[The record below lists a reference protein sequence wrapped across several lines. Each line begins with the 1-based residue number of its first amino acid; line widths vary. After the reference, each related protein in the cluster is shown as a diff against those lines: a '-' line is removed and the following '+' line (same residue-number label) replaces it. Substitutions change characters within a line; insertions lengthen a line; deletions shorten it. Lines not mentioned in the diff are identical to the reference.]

1 MKHIF
6 YMILACSVIGLFSCQ
21 EDEVETWHGEDG
33 VYFYVQWGVD
43 WYDTTYWAA
52 QPYTEVNFTSLGE
65 DTSVVKLRV
74 MLAGNIADYDRQF
87 RFVLE
92 SDSTTAVEGA
102 NFLNNVEEYQ
112 VLKAG
117 ERYTDIYITV
127 MNTDVLADEE
137 LRIGYRLLPT
147 EDLTLACPVWE
158 DFSGMLA
165 NAAGLEQFDGAYHTI
180 RLNDFITRPNGWVGL
195 PMPDVAQ
202 VGDQEAGLLGIFT
215 REKFN
220 YILEVVPGLTYEDF
234 ESSTTMPT
242 ARARA
247 IGDLVAISLQEAFD
261 SGNPVYEADGRLMWV
276 MGVSWDSYWG
286 VPYVQGN

>member
-1 MKHIF
+1 MHRHYRRHKFSTAVLNFLVAGIF
-6 YMILACSVIGLFSCQ
+6 VYAVWTGYKNYAFSGFDDGRINANSVLKEKKFDKMPVEISTPSGLKVWLI
-21 EDEVETWHGEDG
+21 EDHTVPIIALSFIFERAGRAYDPDG
-33 VYFYVQWGVD
+33 QNGRAGIAANMLLYGAG
-43 WYDTTYWAA
+43 TY
-52 QPYTEVNFTSLGE
+52 N
-65 DTSVVKLRV
+65 R
-74 MLAGNIADYDRQF
+74 RQF
-87 RFVLE
+87 QDELE
-92 SDSTTAVEGA
+92 
-102 NFLNNVEEYQ
+102 LNGIQ
-112 VLKAG
+112 MAFSAG
-117 ERYTDIYITV
+117 R
-127 MNTDVLADEE
+127 
-137 LRIGYRLLPT
+137 
-147 EDLTLACPVWE
+147 E

-261 SGNPVYEADGRLMWV
+261 SGNPVLEADGRLMWV
-276 MGVSWDSYWG
+276 TGVSWKSYWG
-286 VPYVQGN
+286 VPYEQGN

>member
-6 YMILACSVIGLFSCQ
+6 ICILACSILGLFSCQ
-21 EDEVETWHGEDG
+21 EDEVETWQGEDG

-65 DTSVVKLRV
+65 DTSMVKLRV
-74 MLAGNIADYDRQF
+74 MLAGNIVDYDRQF

-92 SDSTTAVEGA
+92 TDSTTAVEGV
-102 NFLNNVEEYQ
+102 NFLNDIEEYQ

-117 ERYTDIYITV
+117 ERYTDVYVKV
-127 MNTDVLADEE
+127 MNSDALADEE
-137 LRIGYRLLPT
+137 LKIGYRLLPT

-165 NAAGLEQFDGAYHTI
+165 NAAGLEQFDGAYHVI
-180 RLNDFITRPNGWVGL
+180 RLNDFITRPDGWVGL
-195 PMPDVAQ
+195 PMPDNAQ
-202 VGDQEAGLLGIFT
+202 VGDQEAGLLGIFS

-220 YILEVVPGLTYEDF
+220 YICKVVPGLTYEDF

-261 SGNPVYEADGRLMWV
+261 SGNPVLEADGRLMWV
-276 MGVSWDSYWG
+276 MGVSWNSYWG
-286 VPYVQGN
+286 VPYEQGN